1 MAGVQ
6 VGLNSLYYAVLT
18 SDTPLATTYNSPVA
32 IAGAINA
39 KISPKSNTE
48 TLYCDDGPDE
58 TVTSL
63 GEIDV
68 EFETK
73 DIDLNTQAVLLGHS
87 VTGGVLIKKSTD
99 TAPYVALGFKSKK
112 SNGSYR
118 YVWLYKGKFALQEQE
133 YQTAEDK
140 PKFQTPKIKGTFIKR
155 TFDNAWQKIGDEDH
169 PDWTASTG
177 TNWFTAVD
185 GAAPGPLTVT
195 ISPVDGSSGVA
206 ADANLTWTFANAIQ
220 ATDVTAANFILLKAD
235 DGSLVAGVLSTD
247 SEHKVV
253 TFNPASNLAP
263 GADYIMVCT
272 QGVRDIYGQNLANAS
287 IGSFTTAD

>member
-1 MAGVQ
+1 MENPKITLKGK
-6 VGLNSLYYAVLT
+6 
-18 SDTPLATTYNSPVA
+18 TY
-32 IAGAINA
+32 
-39 KISPKSNTE
+39 
-48 TLYCDDGPDE
+48 
-58 TVTSL
+58 
-63 GEIDV
+63 
-68 EFETK
+68 
-73 DIDLNTQAVLLGHS
+73 
-87 VTGGVLIKKSTD
+87 
-99 TAPYVALGFKSKK
+99 TAPPPKVKLWREVTKFKD
-112 SNGSYR
+112 
-118 YVWLYKGKFALQEQE
+118 KFGDKEQ
-133 YQTAEDK
+133 
-140 PKFQTPKIKGTFIKR
+140 
-155 TFDNAWQKIGDEDH
+155 GDEDH

-185 GAAPGPLTVT
+185 GAPPGPLTVT

-272 QGVRDIYGQNLANAS
+272 QGVRDICGQNLAVAS

>member
-1 MAGVQ
+1 M
-6 VGLNSLYYAVLT
+6 
-18 SDTPLATTYNSPVA
+18 
-32 IAGAINA
+32 
-39 KISPKSNTE
+39 
-48 TLYCDDGPDE
+48 
-58 TVTSL
+58 
-63 GEIDV
+63 
-68 EFETK
+68 EFEAK
-73 DIDLNTQAVLLGHS
+73 DIDLNTQAALLGHS
-87 VTGGVLIKKSTD
+87 VTGGVLVKKSTD

-169 PDWTASTG
+169 PDWAVSTG

-195 ISPVDGSSGVA
+195 ISPVDGASGVA

-235 DGSLVAGVLSTD
+235 DGSLAAGVLSIDT
-247 SEHKVV
+247 EHKVV
-253 TFNPASNLAP
+253 TFNPQ
-263 GADYIMVCT
+263 T
-272 QGVRDIYGQNLANAS
+272 QI
-287 IGSFTTAD
+287 